1 MFSNFDIVDTLVR
14 KHQLCINKWRERC
27 GDNVLTCLKITIVLT
42 KSLSVEEIE
51 NLRMHALEG
60 AFTEYCEYWFTLMLK
75 LENSRRT
82 WSWIRGTR
90 AKPFSIKNQ
99 DITQILPC
107 TSASPAQA
115 AAVSFADSHSFL
127 ASTSHVWRHGTRD
140 TCCCQQG
147 RDHSHQSPLTRRKD
161 CSCETFLQ
169 FYF

>member
-1 MFSNFDIVDTLVR
+1 MFSNFDIVESQ
-14 KHQLCINKWRERC
+14 HQLCINKWRERC

-51 NLRMHALEG
+51 NECNWRCLHWILIYFAVKTGELKTHVIMNPRHSSKTVFHQESRHN
-60 AFTEYCEYWFTLMLK
+60 TDFTLHQP
-75 LENSRRT
+75 R
-82 WSWIRGTR
+82 
-90 AKPFSIKNQ
+90 
-99 DITQILPC
+99 
-107 TSASPAQA
+107 PAQA
-115 AAVSFADSHSFL
+115 AAVSCADSHSFL

-140 TCCCQQG
+140 TCSCQQG